1 MTSLESI
8 DKPLPLKDFKA
19 TDKPY
24 PLKRIDKPYPLKKF
38 RAWVRYAAGYRFQ
51 LYAVFCCP
59 ESISRH
65 FLFLG
70 YSC

>member
-38 RAWVRYAAGYRFQ
+38 RAWVRCGYVI
-51 LYAVFCCP
+51 LM
-59 ESISRH
+59 SRID
-65 FLFLG
+65 F
-70 YSC
+70 